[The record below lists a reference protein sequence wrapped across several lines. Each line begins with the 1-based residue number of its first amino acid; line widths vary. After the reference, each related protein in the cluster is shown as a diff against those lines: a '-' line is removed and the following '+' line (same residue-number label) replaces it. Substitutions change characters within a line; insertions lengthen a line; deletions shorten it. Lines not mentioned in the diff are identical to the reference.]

1 MRTRN
6 LEVRQRLV
14 ALLRRGPARAADLAR
29 QLGVSPRTV
38 LRLLEEL
45 SPDVCRGG
53 ATGRTRYAACRSL
66 RGSSAPLPLFHVDGD
81 GRLQEGGVL
90 RLLQPEG
97 AWCALDRLGF
107 PVDDEAR
114 DGWWAGLP
122 YPLYDMQPQGYLGR
136 QFARQLHLELEV
148 PDDPRDW
155 GDDEIAWILSRRGAD
170 LPGHLILGEQAARL
184 WQAEVMEPTPA
195 LVESRLLAAYHD
207 AAERSVSL
215 GVAGSSAAG
224 EFPKFLALREL
235 PGQRTPHVL
244 VKFSGAGES
253 GQRWADLLVCEHL
266 ALTVAEGLNG
276 VEVARSRLLSSRGRT
291 FLESERFDRRGRFGR
306 LPVVSL
312 QALSAHLL
320 GLGARDWREHA
331 SALVGQ
337 RVVSPEDAASIG
349 RLWWFGRLIA
359 NGDMHLG
366 NCAFRV
372 ADGRLT
378 PAPAYDMVPMDYAP
392 LPGGELPAKV
402 WQPPLP
408 LPGERTMWLEACR
421 QALVFWNAAASD
433 SRISEPLRK
442 VFRDNANRLEDA
454 AGRV

>member
-1 MRTRN
+1 MRTKNPDIRRR
-6 LEVRQRLV
+6 LLAALRQ
-14 ALLRRGPARAADLAR
+14 GPVRAADLAR
-29 QLGVSPRTV
+29 QIEVSPRTV

-45 SPDVCRGG
+45 GMDVCRGG
-53 ATGRTRYAACRSL
+53 AAGRTRYAACRSL
-66 RGSSAPLPLFHVDGD
+66 RGSAVPLPLFHVDPD
-81 GRLQEGGVL
+81 GRLQEGEVL
-90 RLLQPEG
+90 RLLQPGG
-97 AWCALDRLGF
+97 ALCALDRLGF

-114 DGWWAGLP
+114 DGWWPGLP

-136 QFARQLHLELEV
+136 QFARQLHQDLEV

-155 GDDEIAWILSRRGAD
+155 DDDAIAWVLSRRGAD

-184 WQAEVMEPTPA
+184 WQAEVLAPTA
-195 LVESRLLAAYHD
+195 VLTELSLLAAYHD
-207 AAERSVSL
+207 CAERSVSL
-215 GVAGSSAAG
+215 GIAGSSAAG
-224 EFPKFLALREL
+224 EFPKFLSLREL
-235 PGQRTPHVL
+235 QGQLTPHVL

-253 GQRWADLLVCEHL
+253 SQRWADLLVCEHL
-266 ALTVAEGLNG
+266 ALSAAEGLSG
-276 VEVARSRLLSSRGRT
+276 VEVARSRILSSKGRT
-291 FLESERFDRRGRFGR
+291 FLESERFDRLGRFGR

-312 QALSAHLL
+312 QAVSAHLL
-320 GLGARDWREHA
+320 GLGVRDWREHA
-331 SALVGQ
+331 SALVDAGILA
-337 RVVSPEDAASIG
+337 REDAASIG

-392 LPGGELPAKV
+392 LPGGELPGRV

-408 LPGERTMWLEACR
+408 LPGERATWLQACTP
-421 QALVFWNAAASD
+421 ALAFWNAAASD

-442 VFRDNANRLEDA
+442 VFRENANRLEDA
-454 AGRV
+454 ANRV

>member
-14 ALLRRGPARAADLAR
+14 ALLRRGPARAADLVR

-45 SPDVCRGG
+45 SPDICRGG

-66 RGSSAPLPLFHVDGD
+66 RGSSAPLPLFHVDAD
-81 GRLQEGGVL
+81 GRLQDGGVL

-184 WQAEVMEPTPA
+184 WQAEVMEPTPV

-276 VEVARSRLLSSRGRT
+276 VEVARSRLLYSRGRT

-331 SALVGQ
+331 SALVDQ

-442 VFRDNANRLEDA
+442 MFRDNANRLEDA
-454 AGRV
+454 ACRV